1 ASVAVFGES
10 GSGKEL
16 VAHAI
21 HNHSSRKNKRF
32 VAVNCGA
39 IQESLFEREFFGHRK
54 GAFSS
59 AHADSPGYL
68 DMADGGTLFLDEVS
82 EFTLNMQ
89 AKLLRAIE
97 GGGHRP
103 VGDTETIST
112 DFRIISAS
120 NTVLSDKVTSG
131 HMRNDFFYRI
141 QVIQIQLPPLRNRS
155 QDIPLLVEHFL
166 HKIKASS

>member
-1 ASVAVFGES
+1 MQVLPIFGES

-21 HNHSSRKNKRF
+21 HNNSPRKNKRF

-54 GAFSS
+54 GAFSG

-82 EFTLNMQ
+82 ELTVNMQ

-103 VGDTETIST
+103 IGGTGSYIPEFSCYIGIKCAVRRQGLGRRNSQGFFLPHTGNTNPDTALT
-112 DFRIISAS
+112 
-120 NTVLSDKVTSG
+120 
-131 HMRNDFFYRI
+131 
-141 QVIQIQLPPLRNRS
+141 
-155 QDIPLLVEHFL
+155 
-166 HKIKASS
+166 

>member
-1 ASVAVFGES
+1 MQTVYELILKAAATDASVAVFGES

-21 HNHSSRKNKRF
+21 HTHSDRKNKRF

-59 AHADSPGYL
+59 AHADAPGYL

-82 EFTLNMQ
+82 DLTVNMQ

-97 GGGHRP
+97 GGGYRA
-103 VGDTETIST
+103 VGGTE
-112 DFRIISAS
+112 
-120 NTVLSDKVTSG
+120 VLSS
-131 HMRNDFFYRI
+131 DFHIYRP
-141 QVIQIQLPPLRNRS
+141 QMWLWVITLLPVACAMISFTVFR
-155 QDIPLLVEHFL
+155 
-166 HKIKASS
+166 